1 VHYHERAIASRERE
15 DRGVRANSSVE
26 KRERKSERVGKRS
39 LNKCCRRQTDT
50 QRQFLSTM
58 GGHSHHHEEQEE
70 DLFPVVTK
78 QVRAACRY
86 STSANDN
93 NNSNE
98 NQLLISASNID
109 ELVSSDEKFL
119 ILKRTLKHSDERVLK
134 HSHDLM
140 FETYLRDKRNIET
153 RMKTC
158 GIIRKLSVQ
167 SKLFRE
173 LTMERLNEF
182 LRFGLGVG
190 TCGRNGSKRSA
201 MLSESNLPGND
212 KAKKETLRQIGY
224 ETLEKW
230 GVKFGAQFP
239 QIEIAKR
246 FVTENLGDEAPEV
259 KAKKAKEEEARR
271 EREVQER
278 LLHKWEEVKND
289 VPSLVED
296 SHEVVFGARAC
307 FEILFSAP
315 AGKGNNKLENE
326 EDDEEIE
333 WEDVEDDEQ
342 TKLDGEKNDASASKE
357 KEENNDNNDSGVYLC
372 ETEDNSAVL
381 EDLRGFYVSAR
392 LQLLPKFSSHLAF
405 LGRFTNHSL
414 QDERARCINKLGEV
428 KKKIVDIIERCDAL
442 NLIPLEKRKKLKQ
455 VAGNENDGEEEEDN
469 KDEEIPIVQSG
480 LMPSLQ
486 GENALR
492 RSSNINELLERAHQR
507 RRRAYR
513 PPPKRQN
520 ASALAVKRAAKTVV
534 AQQVR
539 DHNEEMLAIAGT
551 RAELGICEE
560 NAEQILEQERLATQ
574 LQDEEVREYK
584 ETKKRKKGSVKDRIT
599 QKLRMLKRTNRAG
612 GR

>member
-1 VHYHERAIASRERE
+1 M
-15 DRGVRANSSVE
+15 
-26 KRERKSERVGKRS
+26 
-39 LNKCCRRQTDT
+39 
-50 QRQFLSTM
+50 STM

-259 KAKKAKEEEARR
+259 KAKKAKEEE
-271 EREVQER
+271 E
-278 LLHKWEEVKND
+278 
-289 VPSLVED
+289 
-296 SHEVVFGARAC
+296 
-307 FEILFSAP
+307 
-315 AGKGNNKLENE
+315 
-326 EDDEEIE
+326 
-333 WEDVEDDEQ
+333 
-342 TKLDGEKNDASASKE
+342 
-357 KEENNDNNDSGVYLC
+357 
-372 ETEDNSAVL
+372 
-381 EDLRGFYVSAR
+381 AR
-392 LQLLPKFSSHLAF
+392 LKA
-405 LGRFTNHSL
+405 
-414 QDERARCINKLGEV
+414 
-428 KKKIVDIIERCDAL
+428 
-442 NLIPLEKRKKLKQ
+442 
-455 VAGNENDGEEEEDN
+455 EEEERKRKEEEEAAAKKKGG
-469 KDEEIPIVQSG
+469 KDKKGKGKVEEEPTHDEPVEETEEQK
-480 LMPSLQ
+480 
-486 GENALR
+486 
-492 RSSNINELLERAHQR
+492 LEREKKEIR
-507 RRRAYR
+507 E
-513 PPPKRQN
+513 K
-520 ASALAVKRAAKTVV
+520 
-534 AQQVR
+534 
-539 DHNEEMLAIAGT
+539 IA
-551 RAELGICEE
+551 EI
-560 NAEQILEQERLATQ
+560 
-574 LQDEEVREYK
+574 K
-584 ETKKRKKGSVKDRIT
+584 
-599 QKLRMLKRTNRAG
+599 
-612 GR
+612 

>member
-1 VHYHERAIASRERE
+1 MRPTTTTTAPFPSSSGGENVMKTTASSLG
-15 DRGVRANSSVE
+15 DDDD
-26 KRERKSERVGKRS
+26 KREENV
-39 LNKCCRRQTDT
+39 
-50 QRQFLSTM
+50 
-58 GGHSHHHEEQEE
+58 

-86 STSANDN
+86 SSTADGRDANN
-93 NNSNE
+93 RNE
-98 NQLLISASNID
+98 NQLLISASNVD
-109 ELVSSDEKFL
+109 ELISSDEKFL
-119 ILKRTLKHSDERVLK
+119 VLKRTLKHSDERVLK

-190 TCGRNGSKRSA
+190 TCGRNGAKRSA
-201 MLSESNLPGND
+201 MLSETNLPG
-212 KAKKETLRQIGY
+212 ERQGEERDASPDWIRN
-224 ETLEKW
+224 
-230 GVKFGAQFP
+230 
-239 QIEIAKR
+239 IEIAKR

-278 LLHKWEEVKND
+278 LLQKWEEVKND

-296 SHEVVFGARAC
+296 SHEVVFGAKAC
-307 FEILFSAP
+307 FEILFGAST
-315 AGKGNNKLENE
+315 GKGNNKLENDE
-326 EDDEEIE
+326 DEETE
-333 WEDVEDDEQ
+333 WEDVEDEEHAN
-342 TKLDGEKNDASASKE
+342 LDGHKNDDASTPK
-357 KEENNDNNDSGVYLC
+357 KKNENNDKNYDHNNADDNDNGIYLC
-372 ETEDNSAVL
+372 ETEDNAAVL

-442 NLIPLEKRKKLKQ
+442 NLIPLEKRKQLKQ
-455 VAGNENDGEEEEDN
+455 VASGNENCKEEEE
-469 KDEEIPIVQSG
+469 EEEGEENPIVQSG
-480 LMPSLQ
+480 LMPNLQ

-492 RSSNINELLERAHQR
+492 QSSNINELLERAHRR
-507 RRRAYR
+507 RRRAYQ

-520 ASALAVKRAAKTVV
+520 VSALAVERAAKTVV
-534 AQQVR
+534 AQEVR

-551 RAELGICEE
+551 RAEMGICEE
-560 NAEQILEQERLATQ
+560 NAEQILEQERLATR
-574 LQDEEVREYK
+574 LQEEEVREYK

-599 QKLRMLKRTNRAG
+599 QKLRMLKRSNRAG

>member
-1 VHYHERAIASRERE
+1 MRPTTTTTAPFPSSSGGENVMKTTASSLG
-15 DRGVRANSSVE
+15 DDVD
-26 KRERKSERVGKRS
+26 KREENV
-39 LNKCCRRQTDT
+39 
-50 QRQFLSTM
+50 
-58 GGHSHHHEEQEE
+58 

-86 STSANDN
+86 SSTADARDANN
-93 NNSNE
+93 RNE
-98 NQLLISASNID
+98 NQLLISASNVD
-109 ELVSSDEKFL
+109 ELISSDEKFL
-119 ILKRTLKHSDERVLK
+119 VLKRTLKHSDERVLK

-190 TCGRNGSKRSA
+190 TCGRNGAKRSA
-201 MLSESNLPGND
+201 MLSETNLPGND

-278 LLHKWEEVKND
+278 LLQKWEEVKND

-296 SHEVVFGARAC
+296 SHEVVFGAKAC
-307 FEILFSAP
+307 FEILFGAST
-315 AGKGNNKLENE
+315 GKGNNKLENDE
-326 EDDEEIE
+326 DEETE
-333 WEDVEDDEQ
+333 WEDVEDEEHAN
-342 TKLDGEKNDASASKE
+342 LDGHKNDDASTPK
-357 KEENNDNNDSGVYLC
+357 KKNENNDKNYDHNNADDNDNGIYLC
-372 ETEDNSAVL
+372 ETEDNAAVL

-442 NLIPLEKRKKLKQ
+442 NLIPLEKRKQLKQ
-455 VAGNENDGEEEEDN
+455 VASGNENGKEEEE
-469 KDEEIPIVQSG
+469 EEEGEENPIVQSG
-480 LMPSLQ
+480 LMPNLQ

-492 RSSNINELLERAHQR
+492 QSSNINELLERAHRR

-520 ASALAVKRAAKTVV
+520 VSALAVERAAKTVV
-534 AQQVR
+534 AQEVR

-551 RAELGICEE
+551 RAEMGICEE
-560 NAEQILEQERLATQ
+560 NAEQILEQERLATR
-574 LQDEEVREYK
+574 LQEEEVREYK

-599 QKLRMLKRTNRAG
+599 QKLRMLKGSNRAG

>member
-1 VHYHERAIASRERE
+1 MRPTTTTTAPFPSSSGGENVMKTTASSLG
-15 DRGVRANSSVE
+15 DDDD
-26 KRERKSERVGKRS
+26 KREENV
-39 LNKCCRRQTDT
+39 
-50 QRQFLSTM
+50 
-58 GGHSHHHEEQEE
+58 

-86 STSANDN
+86 SSTADARDANN
-93 NNSNE
+93 RNE
-98 NQLLISASNID
+98 NQLLISASNVD
-109 ELVSSDEKFL
+109 ELISSDEKFL
-119 ILKRTLKHSDERVLK
+119 VLKRTLKHSDERVLK

-190 TCGRNGSKRSA
+190 TCGRNGAKRSA
-201 MLSESNLPGND
+201 MLSETNLPGND

-224 ETLEKW
+224 ETLDKW

-278 LLHKWEEVKND
+278 LLQKWEEVKND

-296 SHEVVFGARAC
+296 SHEVVFGAKAC
-307 FEILFSAP
+307 FEILFGAST
-315 AGKGNNKLENE
+315 GKGNNKLENDE
-326 EDDEEIE
+326 DEETE
-333 WEDVEDDEQ
+333 WEDVEDEEHAN
-342 TKLDGEKNDASASKE
+342 LDGHKNDDASTPK
-357 KEENNDNNDSGVYLC
+357 KKNENNDKNYDHNNADDNDNGIYLC
-372 ETEDNSAVL
+372 ETEDNAAVL

-455 VAGNENDGEEEEDN
+455 VAGNENGGEEEEDN

-507 RRRAYR
+507 RRRVYR

-520 ASALAVKRAAKTVV
+520 ASALAVERAAKTVV

-574 LQDEEVREYK
+574 LQEEEVREYK